1 MLPYRDSRITRI
13 VLVVFFILIAAYA
26 YYEGSGL
33 LWGPAIEI
41 ENRVLEVSE
50 PFITIEGKAERV
62 AALSMNGKSIAIT
75 EDGTF
80 SEGYVL
86 APGYNRIT
94 LSARDRFGKSTE
106 RAIEILYTPS
116 TSSRSSPSDALPSES
131 RTGQAPTAS
140 STATQ

>member
-41 ENRVLEVSE
+41 ENRVMEVSE
-50 PFITIEGKAERV
+50 PFITIEGNARRV
-62 AALSMNGKSIAIT
+62 ATLSMNGKPIAIT

-116 TSSRSSPSDALPSES
+116 TNS
-131 RTGQAPTAS
+131 GQTPTS